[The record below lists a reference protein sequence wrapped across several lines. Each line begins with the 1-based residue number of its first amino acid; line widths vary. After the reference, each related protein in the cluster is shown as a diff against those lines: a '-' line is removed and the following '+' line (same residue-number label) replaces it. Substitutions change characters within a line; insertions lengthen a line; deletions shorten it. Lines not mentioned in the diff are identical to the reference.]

1 MRYFFLQSQK
11 TVGKTKSIQGVEI
24 KSLSKKIL
32 KCLQP
37 YKLKVWSLNSVIGI
51 TWNLIRNEG
60 PQASIEMMNSNLYF
74 NKIAKEFSF

>member
-1 MRYFFLQSQK
+1 M
-11 TVGKTKSIQGVEI
+11 EI
-24 KSLSKKIL
+24 ESLNKKNL

-51 TWNLIRNEG
+51 TWKFIRNEG
-60 PQASIEMMNSNLYF
+60 PQASIEIMNSNLHF